1 MRATTR
7 ARAARVIAAA
17 VIPLL
22 AACTGSGSPGGGSP
36 GGSGTPPAG
45 TQGIAHPTGALDLLL
60 SITYEGGML
69 RPDMVFNQLPPLT
82 IAGDGTVIVQGA
94 QIDIFPGPAL
104 PAVMS
109 RRLSEAGL
117 QLILERVAATGFF
130 AESATFTE
138 ESLAMDAPLTV
149 FTLHADNREVIV
161 KIGAL
166 GSYRTPAEMPPNMT
180 ERERQ
185 AHLTLA
191 PLYDNLSQL
200 DGLIP
205 ASAWEETDW
214 HDYRAE
220 SLRLL
225 VANVDGEPADP
236 SGIPG
241 GIVEWPI
248 DGDPATFGD
257 PYPILEGARCGI
269 VEGADA
275 ATWYDVLAQANQ
287 LTRYSA
293 GDHTYQVTPRPVL
306 PGDPVAC
313 VVGEPAG

>member
-7 ARAARVIAAA
+7 ARAALVLAA
-17 VIPLL
+17 VVTLLL
-22 AACTGSGSPGGGSP
+22 AACGGPGSP
-36 GGSGTPPAG
+36 GGSPGATGTPPGAN
-45 TQGIAHPTGALDLLL
+45 QGIAHPTGASDLVL
-60 SITYEGGML
+60 SVTYEGGML
-69 RPDMVFNQLPPLT
+69 RPDMTFSQLPPLT
-82 IAGDGTVIVQGA
+82 IAGDGTVILQGA

-104 PAVMS
+104 PAVQS

-117 QLILERVAATGFF
+117 QLILERIAGTGFF

-138 ESLAMDAPLTV
+138 ESLTLDAPLTV
-149 FTLHADNREVIV
+149 FTLHADDRDVVV
-161 KIGAL
+161 KVGAL
-166 GSYRTPAEMPPNMT
+166 GMYRTPEEMPPNMT

-191 PLYDNLSQL
+191 PLFDNLTLL
-200 DGLIP
+200 DELIP
-205 ASAWEETDW
+205 ASAWEETVW
-214 HDYRAE
+214 HDYRAD

-241 GIVEWPI
+241 GVVEWPT
-248 DGDPATFGD
+248 DGDAATFGD

-269 VEGADA
+269 VEGAEA
-275 ATWYDVLAQANQ
+275 ETWYDVLSQANQ
-287 LTRYSA
+287 LTRYSS

-306 PGDPVAC
+306 PGDPVEC
-313 VVGEPAG
+313 VVGQPAG

>member
-7 ARAARVIAAA
+7 ARAALLIAAA
-17 VIPLL
+17 MTLTL
-22 AACTGSGSPGGGSP
+22 AACGGSGSPGGSGGP
-36 GGSGTPPAG
+36 GGSASPGDDG
-45 TQGIAHPTGALDLLL
+45 GIAHPTGAADLLL

-69 RPDMVFNQLPPLT
+69 RPDMIFSQLPPLT

-104 PAVMS
+104 PAVQS

-117 QLILERVAATGFF
+117 QLVLQRIAATGFF
-130 AESATFTE
+130 AEDATFTE
-138 ESLAMDAPLTV
+138 ESLSMDAPLTV

-161 KIGAL
+161 KVGAL
-166 GSYRTPAEMPPNMT
+166 GSYRTPEEMPPNMT

-185 AHLTLA
+185 AHLTLS
-191 PLYDNLSQL
+191 PLYDNLTQL
-200 DGLIP
+200 DQLIP

-248 DGDPATFGD
+248 DGDAATFGD

-269 VEGADA
+269 VDGSEAEA
-275 ATWYDVLAQANQ
+275 WYGVLAQANQ
-287 LTRYSA
+287 LTRYSS

-306 PGDPVAC
+306 PGDPVEC
-313 VVGEPAG
+313 VVGPPAG